1 MRGTPLTMQSNLN
14 YEDVVSEVLHF
25 LEKRLAQLHLL
36 GVTDVVI
43 DPGFG
48 FSKTID
54 QNYKL
59 LNKLEYFK
67 QLNVPILA
75 GVSRKSMLTKTLGID
90 ANNALNATTA
100 ANMLALQGGASI
112 LRVHD
117 VKEAVQAIT
126 IYNKYFENQSID

>member
-1 MRGTPLTMQSNLN
+1 MQSNLN
-14 YEDVVSEVLHF
+14 YEDVVSEILHF